1 MEFETYSLRRQ
12 NSTTEALLEVKDL
25 RIGYKTY
32 MGKLKVLNGV
42 NFSVYQGEKIGIIG
56 ESGCGK
62 TTSMRA
68 ILRILATNA
77 VIEGGDIRFKGSD
90 VLKMDKKKLNEMRR
104 KSITM
109 IFQDP
114 TAALN
119 PVFKVGDLIADVI
132 RFSGNHDS
140 EEASK
145 EKLREKA
152 IEVLREVAL
161 PDPERVLDS
170 YPFQLSGG
178 MRQRICIAMSLSTA
192 RDLLIADEPTTNLD
206 VTIQDQVL
214 RLMKNLVEKKDLSV
228 ILISHALGTI
238 SGTVDT
244 VYVMYAGNMIEVAET
259 KELFSNPLHP
269 YTKGLLESV
278 PKLTGAGFSEGIKG
292 RVPDYINPPPGC
304 RFHPRCDYAFEV
316 CRKENPQLLN
326 VDANNHKIACWLYNK
341 R

>member
-1 MEFETYSLRRQ
+1 LD
-12 NSTTEALLEVKDL
+12 VKDL
-25 RIGYKTY
+25 SVGYKTY

-42 NFSVYQGEKIGIIG
+42 DFGVNEGEKVGIIG

-62 TTSMRA
+62 TTTMKA

-77 VIEGGDIRFKGSD
+77 VVEGGDIRFRGHEM
-90 VLKMDKKKLNEMRR
+90 LTIDKKKLNEIRR
-104 KSITM
+104 KNLTM

-119 PVFKVGDLIADVI
+119 PVFKVESILGDVI
-132 RFSGNHDS
+132 RSSGSIDN
-140 EEASK
+140 
-145 EKLREKA
+145 EKATKQLVREKSLDA
-152 IEVLREVAL
+152 LKEVSL

-178 MRQRICIAMSLSTA
+178 MRQRVCIAMSLATA
-192 RDLLIADEPTTNLD
+192 KDLLIADEPTTNLD

-214 RLMKNLVEKKDLSV
+214 RLMKDLVTKKNLSI

-238 SGTVDT
+238 RNTVDT
-244 VYVMYAGNMIEVAET
+244 VYVMYAGTTIEAAET
-259 KELFSNPLHP
+259 RKLFSNPMHP
-269 YTKGLLESV
+269 YTQGLLKSV

-292 RVPDYINPPPGC
+292 RIPDYIDPPTGC
-304 RFHPRCDYAFEV
+304 RFHPRCEYALEI
-316 CRKENPQLLN
+316 CRIEKPRLLKA
-326 VDANNHKIACWLYNK
+326 DADNHRVACWLHNK

>member
-1 MEFETYSLRRQ
+1 LRRQ
-12 NSTTEALLEVKDL
+12 NDTLPLLEVKDL
-25 RIGYKTY
+25 YVGYKTY

-42 NFSVYQGEKIGIIG
+42 NLTVQQGEKVGVIG

-62 TTSMRA
+62 TTCMRA
-68 ILRILATNA
+68 ILRILAANA
-77 VIEGGDIRFKGSD
+77 VIDGGDIHFRGDD
-90 VLKMDKKKLNEMRR
+90 VLSMDKKKLSEMRR

-119 PVFKVGDLIADVI
+119 PVFKVGDLLADVI
-132 RFSGNHDS
+132 RFSGRYDG
-140 EEASK
+140 EKASQK
-145 EKLREKA
+145 TLREKS
-152 IEVLREVAL
+152 IEALTEVAL

-192 RDLLIADEPTTNLD
+192 KDLLIADEPTTNLD

-214 RLMKNLVEKKDLSV
+214 RLMKNLVEKKGLSV

-244 VYVMYAGNMIEVAET
+244 VYVMYAGNVIEIAQT
-259 KELFSNPLHP
+259 RGLFTNPLHP
-269 YTKGLLESV
+269 YTKGLLASV
-278 PKLTGAGFSEGIKG
+278 PKLTGAGFSEGIEG
-292 RVPDYINPPPGC
+292 RIADYINPPTGC
-304 RFHPRCDYAFEV
+304 RFHPRCNYALEI
-316 CRKENPQLLN
+316 CRKESPELFN
-326 VDANNHKIACWLYNK
+326 VDPKDHRVACWLYSK

>member
-1 MEFETYSLRRQ
+1 MGFETYSSRRLS
-12 NSTTEALLEVKDL
+12 STQPLLEVKDL

-32 MGKLKVLNGV
+32 LGKLKVLNGV
-42 NFSVYQGEKIGIIG
+42 NLTVHQGEKVGVIG

-62 TTSMRA
+62 TTTMKA
-68 ILRILATNA
+68 VLRILATNA
-77 VIEGGDIRFKGSD
+77 IVDGGNIQFRGND
-90 VLKMDKKKLNEMRR
+90 VLKMDHKKLSEMRR
-104 KSITM
+104 RSITM

-119 PVFKVGDLIADVI
+119 PVFKVGELLADVI
-132 RFSGNHDS
+132 KFSGNIDVGT
-140 EEASK
+140 ASK
-145 EKLREKA
+145 KTLRRRSLEALK
-152 IEVLREVAL
+152 EVAL

-192 RDLLIADEPTTNLD
+192 KDLLIADEPTTNLD

-214 RLMKNLVEKKDLSV
+214 RLMKNLVEKKGLSV

-238 SGTVDT
+238 RETVDT
-244 VYVMYAGNMIEVAET
+244 VYVMYAGNMIEIAET
-259 KELFSNPLHP
+259 KDLFSNPLHP
-269 YTKGLLESV
+269 YARGLLESV

-292 RVPDYINPPPGC
+292 RVPDYINPPSGC
-304 RFHPRCDYAFEV
+304 RFHPRCPYALEI
-316 CRKENPQLLN
+316 CSKEFPPFFDGDTN
-326 VDANNHKIACWLYNK
+326 DHKVACWLYGK

>member
-1 MEFETYSLRRQ
+1 MGFETYSSRRLG
-12 NSTTEALLEVKDL
+12 STQPLLEIKDL
-25 RIGYKTY
+25 HIGYKTY
-32 MGKLKVLNGV
+32 LGKMKVLNGV
-42 NFSVYQGEKIGIIG
+42 NLTVHQGEKVGVIG

-62 TTSMRA
+62 TTTMKA
-68 ILRILATNA
+68 VLRILATNA
-77 VIEGGDIRFKGSD
+77 VVDGGNIQFRGND
-90 VLKMDKKKLNEMRR
+90 VLKMDHKKLSEMRR

-119 PVFKVGDLIADVI
+119 PVFKVGELLADVI
-132 RFSGNHDS
+132 KFSGNIDVGTT
-140 EEASK
+140 SK
-145 EKLREKA
+145 KTLREKSLEA
-152 IEVLREVAL
+152 LKEVAL

-192 RDLLIADEPTTNLD
+192 KDLLIADEPTTNLD

-214 RLMKNLVEKKDLSV
+214 RLMKNLVEKKGISV

-238 SGTVDT
+238 RGTVDT
-244 VYVMYAGNMIEVAET
+244 VYVMYAGNMIEIAET
-259 KELFSNPLHP
+259 KGLFSNPLHP
-269 YTKGLLESV
+269 YAKGLLESV

-292 RVPDYINPPPGC
+292 RVPDYINPPSGC
-304 RFHPRCDYAFEV
+304 RFHPRCPYAFEI
-316 CRKENPQLLN
+316 CNKEFPPFFDG
-326 VDANNHKIACWLYNK
+326 DATDHKVACWLYDK

>member
-1 MEFETYSLRRQ
+1 MRRQ
-12 NSTTEALLEVKDL
+12 NDALPLLEVKDL

-42 NFSVYQGEKIGIIG
+42 NLTVHQGEKVGVIG

-62 TTSMRA
+62 TTCMKA
-68 ILRILATNA
+68 ILRILANNA
-77 VIEGGDIRFKGSD
+77 TVDGGTIHFRGDD
-90 VLKMDKKKLNEMRR
+90 VLNMDKKKLSEMRR

-119 PVFKVGDLIADVI
+119 PVFKVGDLLADVI
-132 RFSGNHDS
+132 RYSGRFDG
-140 EEASK
+140 EKASK
-145 EKLREKA
+145 KMLREKS
-152 IEVLREVAL
+152 IEALKEVAL

-170 YPFQLSGG
+170 YAFQLSGG

-192 RDLLIADEPTTNLD
+192 KDLLIADEPTTNLD

-214 RLMKNLVEKKDLSV
+214 RLMKSLVEKKGISV

-244 VYVMYAGNMIEVAET
+244 VYVMYAGNVIEIAQTRV
-259 KELFSNPLHP
+259 LFANPLHP
-269 YTKGLLESV
+269 YTKGLLASV
-278 PKLTGAGFSEGIKG
+278 PKLTGAGFSEGIRG
-292 RVPDYINPPPGC
+292 RIADYINPPTGC
-304 RFHPRCDYAFEV
+304 RFNPRCSYALDI
-316 CRKENPQLLN
+316 CSKENPELFN
-326 VDANNHKIACWLYNK
+326 VDSNNHRVACWLYNE